1 MPVAPVWVR
10 GLKQCHRH
18 HDPGANSRTR
28 MGAWIETHAYIRP
41 DGYAGRRTRM
51 GAWIETMVACSQF
64 LMSSSRTRM
73 GAWIETPC
81 VLCDSYTLPRRTR
94 MGAWIETCLY
104 LQGLAPHD
112 VAPVWVRGLKL
123 LYFRKCRKC

>member
-41 DGYAGRRTRM
+41 DGYAGRRTPMGAWVENILAWGQFLMCCIRTRR
-51 GAWIETMVACSQF
+51 GAWIETS
-64 LMSSSRTRM
+64 
-73 GAWIETPC
+73 
-81 VLCDSYTLPRRTR
+81 
-94 MGAWIETCLY
+94 
-104 LQGLAPHD
+104 
-112 VAPVWVRGLKL
+112 
-123 LYFRKCRKC
+123 